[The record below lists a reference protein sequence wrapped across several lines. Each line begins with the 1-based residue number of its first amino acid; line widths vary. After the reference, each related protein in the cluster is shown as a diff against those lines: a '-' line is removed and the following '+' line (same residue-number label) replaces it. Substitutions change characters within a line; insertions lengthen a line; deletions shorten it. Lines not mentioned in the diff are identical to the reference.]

1 MESSSALGVII
12 IDAVGAVISL
22 ACIVF
27 ILTKSKEVVIKRSQP
42 FFMVMFLV
50 GALVCQVASIPFL
63 GVADDVSCAL
73 RPLLISTGAALMLSS
88 LVVKML
94 RIKKILSMADKL
106 VSKAVMVKDLLPTFL
121 TMYAVALG
129 IWVVYVATE
138 APEKT
143 PSIRTIDEYNT
154 VLQYK
159 CSSTNVF
166 ETLLMFYVC
175 GLLIYAC
182 ILAYQIRQMPGD
194 LQETK
199 ALLFSAYTIFL
210 FAAFGIPLLFLV
222 NDTMIK
228 VLLMSVFI
236 NVPVIVTVTLVCLP
250 KFFVVLGIKFES
262 DTPSVIQTLQSA
274 YRTNKVTPTTT
285 TPSLTTTTTPYTTT
299 TPDGGATSSNDRATS
314 SND

>member
-94 RIKKILSMADKL
+94 RIKKILSTADKL

-138 APEKT
+138 APESGAT
-143 PSIRTIDEYNT
+143 EG
-154 VLQYK
+154 
-159 CSSTNVF
+159 
-166 ETLLMFYVC
+166 
-175 GLLIYAC
+175 GLN
-182 ILAYQIRQMPGD
+182 QR
-194 LQETK
+194 
-199 ALLFSAYTIFL
+199 S
-210 FAAFGIPLLFLV
+210 PLEFLV
-222 NDTMIK
+222 FCSIGAAPRQIQQECVESK
-228 VLLMSVFI
+228 AAARISRVL
-236 NVPVIVTVTLVCLP
+236 
-250 KFFVVLGIKFES
+250 
-262 DTPSVIQTLQSA
+262 
-274 YRTNKVTPTTT
+274 
-285 TPSLTTTTTPYTTT
+285 
-299 TPDGGATSSNDRATS
+299 
-314 SND
+314 